1 MEKRKDEYIQLA
13 NNKKIK
19 KYSVEYLIW
28 FYSDERKKEKEEEE
42 DEAERTKRSIKLKPQ
57 PQTEITKKK
66 IKRKI

>member
-28 FYSDERKKEKEEEE
+28 FYSKDKEKTKEE
-42 DEAERTKRSIKLKPQ
+42 DETERTKRSLKLKPTQ
-57 PQTEITKKK
+57 KKPRCK
-66 IKRKI
+66 I

>member
-28 FYSDERKKEKEEEE
+28 FYSDERKKEKEE
-42 DEAERTKRSIKLKPQ
+42 DEAERTKRALKLKP
-57 PQTEITKKK
+57 TTTTNKK